1 MVAATVMKLFDSKGL
16 ARNRHVLACQRY
28 LVLDAITGLNRGSR
42 GFWARLVT
50 CAEATI
56 FRKL

>member
-1 MVAATVMKLFDSKGL
+1 MKLFDSKGL

-28 LVLDAITGLNRGSR
+28 LVLDAITGLNRGGR

-50 CAEATI
+50 CAAATI